1 MIVYGVFI
9 IKSDGT
15 PLLTE
20 YFQSKEDLPDSA
32 MLGRFFI
39 AIKGFADSILKNEI
53 STIEVEGLAYHVR
66 NFGFFNVII
75 VTDLSENPDNVLQDV
90 GFRFMKQFS
99 EEMLNAETRLDKFYS
114 FRKTLEEI
122 IEFYSFDKSQSIK
135 PTKFLNTRDI
145 YDLPLDLQ
153 PVALTMLSL
162 GEGTI
167 KEIANE
173 SNIKI
178 KDLKL
183 RLEQLQHLGYLG
195 KKEKKKEKE
204 AIFFC
209 LTY

>member
-20 YFQSKEDLPDSA
+20 YFQSKEDLPDNSL
-32 MLGRFFI
+32 LGRYFI
-39 AIKGFADSILKNEI
+39 ALKGFTDTFLKNEI
-53 STIEVEGLAYHVR
+53 KTIEVEGLAYHIR
-66 NFGFFNVII
+66 NFGFFNVVI
-75 VTDLSENPDNVLQDV
+75 VTNFGEQAGAILQDI

-99 EEMLNAETRLDKFYS
+99 EDLLETDTRLDKFLS
-114 FRKTLEEI
+114 FRSVLEELI
-122 IEFYSFDKSQSIK
+122 DFYSFDKSQSIK
-135 PTKFLNTRDI
+135 PTKVLNTKDI
-145 YDLPLDLQ
+145 YDLPYDLQ

-162 GEGTI
+162 GEGTV

-178 KDLKL
+178 KDLQV
-183 RLEQLQHLGYLG
+183 RLERLQNLGYIG